1 MTVSETVCSRPLE
14 GCWSCEEHG
23 LLPSNGCHGAWVK
36 ATLCWSVA
44 GEASES
50 ISHYLVWTCAPVDR
64 VRTLSAADHSNRASI
79 TDQSDTAAADDGRG
93 VSNAADAES
102 RAALPSSSSDDDDDD
117 ERGDDKLLCAVTSR
131 LKIAR
136 PNSAN
141 SAQPQT
147 DVIDQDQ
154 SGTEASRWR
163 CLGLSPVTSFSLEH
177 EHLAPNCQQNF
188 RVQPILFTGAALPRV
203 NVDVRT

>member
-1 MTVSETVCSRPLE
+1 MTVSEAVCSRPLE

-64 VRTLSAADHSNRASI
+64 VRTLSAADHSNPASLA
-79 TDQSDTAAADDGRG
+79 DQSDTAAADDVRG

-102 RAALPSSSSDDDDDD
+102 RAALPSPDDDDDDD
-117 ERGDDKLLCAVTSR
+117 ELGDGKLLCVVTSR
-131 LKIAR
+131 LKT
-136 PNSAN
+136 AN
-141 SAQPQT
+141 SGPPLS
-147 DVIDQDQ
+147 DVIDHDQ

-177 EHLAPNCQQNF
+177 KHLAPNCQQNF